1 MFPAPR
7 STGSSRLW
15 KVPPLAA
22 ALVLLCAAVGSV
34 VLAGI
39 AAVALI
45 PVVFTL
51 AVVLGWVTGLLL
63 LGWAGIEALAALERW
78 FETDPRF
85 HR

>member
-7 STGSSRLW
+7 SPGSSRLW

-22 ALVLLCAAVGSV
+22 GLVLLCAAVGSI
-34 VLAGI
+34 VLAGF

-51 AVVLGWVTGLLL
+51 VVVIGWLAALVL
-63 LGWAGIEALAALERW
+63 LGWAAIEGLAALERW
-78 FETDPRF
+78 FENDPRF